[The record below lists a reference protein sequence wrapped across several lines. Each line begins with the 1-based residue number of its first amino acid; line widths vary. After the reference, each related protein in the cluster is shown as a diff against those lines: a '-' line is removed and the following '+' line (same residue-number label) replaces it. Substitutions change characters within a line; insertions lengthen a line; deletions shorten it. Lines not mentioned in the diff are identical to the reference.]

1 MFIIKHRYYFFAFSL
16 ILILVSIFSL
26 ATYGLNLG
34 IDFKGG
40 SILEVSYLNN
50 RPAMPQI
57 KAGLDTLNL
66 GAYTL
71 QPVGDKTISLRMKD
85 LDQAGKENV
94 EKALSLN
101 GQAPIKENQFSS
113 IGPSLGQELETKG
126 LMAIAIVVI
135 LIIAFVAFAFRQVS
149 YPVKSWK
156 YGIAAIIA
164 LIHDIII
171 SIGAMSLY
179 AHFFG
184 AEADA
189 LFLTALLTILG
200 LSVNDTIVIFDR
212 IRENL
217 RLKVSNSFEEE
228 VGISLSQTI
237 IRSMNVTST
246 IVIVLVA
253 MLLFGPASTKFFTA
267 VLIVGM
273 VSGAYSSIFV
283 AAPILVE
290 WEASQRRRALAKV
303 KK

>member
-1 MFIIKHRYYFFAFSL
+1 MYIIKHRRYFFAFSL
-16 ILILVSIFSL
+16 ILIIVSLFSL

-34 IDFKGG
+34 IDFNGG
-40 SILEVSYLNN
+40 SILEASYLTQ
-50 RPAMPQI
+50 RPALDQI
-57 KAGLDTLNL
+57 RTSLDALKL
-66 GAYTL
+66 GSYTL
-71 QPVGDKTISLRMKD
+71 QPVGDQAISLRMRD
-85 LDQAGKENV
+85 LDQTTKDAV
-94 EKALSLN
+94 SKALSLD
-101 GQAPIKENQFSS
+101 GKAPIKENQFSN
-113 IGPSLGQELETKG
+113 IGPSLGQELQTKG
-126 LMAIAIVVI
+126 LMAIAIVVL

-149 YPVKSWK
+149 YPIKSWK
-156 YGIAAIIA
+156 YGVAAIIA
-164 LIHDIII
+164 LIHDLIIA
-171 SIGAMSLY
+171 IGAMSLLAY
-179 AHFFG
+179 FFG

-237 IRSMNVTST
+237 IRSMNVTTT

-253 MLLFGPASTKFFTA
+253 MLLFGPASTTFFVA

-273 VSGAYSSIFV
+273 VSGAYSSIFI

-290 WEASQRRRALAKV
+290 WEAWSRRRLVAKV
-303 KK
+303 RK